1 MILSLCRLTP
11 GCVPWDFTPSIVS
24 TNGFNLLSSQCHNL
38 LSKHHVQQYPTVC
51 SAIQLPVIRLILP
64 IELCVCVC
72 VLIQLQSDQGLKK
85 KGKER
90 KGQIPSEFFSNEV
103 ICR

>member
-51 SAIQLPVIRLILP
+51 SAIQLPLIRLILP
-64 IELCVCVC
+64 IELRVCVC
-72 VLIQLQSDQGLKK
+72 V
-85 KGKER
+85 
-90 KGQIPSEFFSNEV
+90 NTV
-103 ICR
+103 TV

>member
-51 SAIQLPVIRLILP
+51 SAIQLPLIRLILP
-64 IELCVCVC
+64 IELRVCVC

-85 KGKER
+85 KR
-90 KGQIPSEFFSNEV
+90 KGKKGANTK
-103 ICR
+103 

>member
-51 SAIQLPVIRLILP
+51 SAIQLPLIRLILP
-64 IELCVCVC
+64 IELRVCVC

-90 KGQIPSEFFSNEV
+90 MGQIRGEFFSNEV